1 MSDASVLQPSDFF
14 FSTAEP
20 GPDGL
25 ALGSFNLEDVEKSVI
40 RKVLHKNQGNIS
52 QAARELGITRAALY
66 RRIGKHD
73 I

>member
-1 MSDASVLQPSDFF
+1 
-14 FSTAEP
+14 
-20 GPDGL
+20 
-25 ALGSFNLEDVEKSVI
+25 VERSVI